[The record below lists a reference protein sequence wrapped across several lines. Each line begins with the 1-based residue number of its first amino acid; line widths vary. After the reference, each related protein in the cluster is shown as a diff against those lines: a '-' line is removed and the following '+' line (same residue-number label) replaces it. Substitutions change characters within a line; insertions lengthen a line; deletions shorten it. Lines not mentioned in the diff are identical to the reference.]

1 MEKIGVIL
9 KERRLELGLSLE
21 EMSKKT
27 KLSTVQLKAI
37 EEGNIEFFRDDLS
50 YLTYFVRYYANALHL
65 DFDELR
71 SELDNSILAY
81 TNTMS
86 ISKVKE
92 QEEITNNVLNRSSK
106 GPRARARKKIDLKSF
121 SLVVAALLVVLLLGT
136 TFIKVILPALKS
148 EGPIKPPVVVAP
160 DDKDKPDDKDDE
172 NKPGEK
178 PTEKPVEKPEEKPE
192 ETKELIITPVSDLH
206 YEVSGWQAEDSLTF
220 DFEFNNRAWVRF
232 SENDVVLDNPA
243 QGTYESGDKAK
254 VILKAEADK
263 TLSFNV
269 GYMNGNKIYLNEKEV
284 PLTEADKNSVS
295 GMVIEFKLVEGAT
308 E

>member
-27 KLSTVQLKAI
+27 KLSIVQLEAI
-37 EEGNIEFFRDDLS
+37 EDGNIEFFRDDLS

-86 ISKVKE
+86 ISKIKE
-92 QEEITNNVLNRSSK
+92 QEEITNNVLKRSSR
-106 GPRARARKKIDLKSF
+106 GPRAKSKVDLKSF
-121 SLVVAALLVVLLLGT
+121 SLVVAAIAILLGLGM
-136 TFIKVILPALKS
+136 TFTKVILPALKNDD
-148 EGPIKPPVVVAP
+148 PIKPPVVVVP
-160 DDKDKPDDKDDE
+160 DDKEKEEPKE
-172 NKPGEK
+172 PEEK
-178 PTEKPVEKPEEKPE
+178 PAEKPEEKPAE
-192 ETKELIITPVSDLH
+192 ASTLKVTPVTDLN
-206 YEVSGWQAEDSLTF
+206 YEIRGWKNDETLTF

-232 SENDVVLDNPA
+232 AENDVILDNPA

-254 VILKAEADK
+254 VMMKAEANK

-269 GYMNGNKIYLNEKEV
+269 GYMQGNKIYLNEQEIE
-284 PLTEADKNSVS
+284 LTDADKNSVS